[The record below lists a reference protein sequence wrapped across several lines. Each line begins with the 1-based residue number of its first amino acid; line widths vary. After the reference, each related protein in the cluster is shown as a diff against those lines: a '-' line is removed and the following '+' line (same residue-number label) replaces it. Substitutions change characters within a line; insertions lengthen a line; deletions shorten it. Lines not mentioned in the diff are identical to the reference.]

1 MRPSIFNDVLGPVM
15 RGPSSS
21 HTAASW
27 RIGRTAVALLG
38 EPPVR
43 ALVEFDE
50 EGGWA
55 PNYEDQGTV
64 IGMDGGLLG
73 VDITDERIIDTSG
86 IARERG
92 VVIEYAVSR
101 FPTDHPNTVRLTL
114 EGASGASLRLVAV
127 STGGGMFVIRTVD
140 GQPVT
145 IEGDWHD
152 LLAIAAR
159 TPTPAERDA
168 FERALPAGCRVEW
181 TDGRAHVRS
190 ATPFAEDLVGRLR
203 AAPSSGPSFAPW
215 IAVVR
220 TSPPV
225 LPIPSGAEREI
236 PYDSAASMLAYAE
249 RTGRS
254 LGSVGIEYEALRS
267 GLSEAQ
273 VAERMESLISI
284 IERSIATGLAG
295 THYDDRILGQQSHLV
310 GQAER
315 AGRIPPDPILNA
327 LVANI
332 AAIMEAKSAM
342 QVIVAAPTAGGCGT
356 LGGTIKAVADHVG
369 TDRETLRRAYFAA
382 GMIGVWFAAGPGFSA
397 EAGGCQLE
405 TGAAASMAAAA
416 LVELHGGT
424 AREAIAAASMALQN
438 TIGLVCDPV
447 ADRVEVPC
455 LGKNVA
461 AGANARTASIMAL
474 SGFDPVVPLDEV
486 IETVKSVAAS
496 MPRSLCCTGLGGLA
510 ATSTAHALKQ
520 ELAVRKACARC

>member
-27 RIGRTAVALLG
+27 RIGKTAVALLG

-50 EGGWA
+50 MGGWA

-73 VDITDERIIDTSG
+73 IDITDERIIDTKP
-86 IARERG
+86 IAAERG
-92 VVIEYAVSR
+92 VEIEYRVSR

-114 EGASGASLRLVAV
+114 EGASGARLGMVAV
-127 STGGGMFVIRTVD
+127 STGGGMFVVRTVD
-140 GQPVT
+140 GQPAVL
-145 IEGDWHD
+145 EGDWHD
-152 LLAIAAR
+152 LLALAKR
-159 TPTPAERDA
+159 TPTPAERAA
-168 FERALPAGCRVEW
+168 FEAAMPPDSRVEW

-190 ATPFAEDLVGRLR
+190 TAPVAGNLA
-203 AAPSSGPSFAPW
+203 AAPWVAT
-215 IAVVR
+215 IR
-220 TSPPV
+220 QSPPV
-225 LPIPSGAEREI
+225 LPIPSGFEREI
-236 PYDSAASMLAYAE
+236 PYDSAATMLAYAE
-249 RTGRS
+249 TTGRS
-254 LGSVGIEYEALRS
+254 LGAVALEYEALRS

-273 VAERMESLISI
+273 VAERMETLIGI
-284 IERSIATGLAG
+284 IEGSIATGLAG
-295 THYDDRILGQQSHLV
+295 TRYDDRILGQQSHLV

-315 AGRIPPDPILNA
+315 AGRIPPDPIMNA

-356 LGGTIKAVADHVG
+356 LGGTIKAVADHIG
-369 TDRETLRRAYFAA
+369 SDRDTRTRAYFAA

-424 AREAIAAASMALQN
+424 AREAVAAASMALQN

-461 AGANARTASIMAL
+461 AGSNARTASIMAL
-474 SGFDPVVPLDEV
+474 SGFDPVIPLDEV
-486 IETVKSVAAS
+486 IETVKSVAAT

-510 ATSTAHALKQ
+510 ATGTAHALKA
-520 ELAVRKACARC
+520 ELAHRKACARC